1 MTSAADRVCRQC
13 ADARGATFRPN
24 VKAEDW
30 GAVTVGPCKFCKSTM
45 HVVFPEVCWEWPQK
59 IFFDARRR

>member
-1 MTSAADRVCRQC
+1 MAGMTSVAGRVCRQC
-13 ADARGATFRPN
+13 AEAKGATFRPN
-24 VKAEDW
+24 VRAEYEI
-30 GAVTVGPCKFCKSTM
+30 GPCKFCKSTM